1 MDNFILFGTL
11 ILICA
16 VVASAFQGETAT
28 QVSAGLLRTSVILI
42 LISVIALSL

>member
-28 QVSAGLLRTSVILI
+28 QVSTGLLRVCIISI
-42 LISVIALSL
+42 LISVIVLSL

>member
-28 QVSAGLLRTSVILI
+28 QVSTGLLRTSIILI